1 MKKRLPQTPAVLLDG
16 NVLVALAYPPH
27 VHHQTARQWFR
38 QHPGLFATC
47 PVTQGTLLRMLLSF
61 GAVPKTEDAL
71 AVLRGFVEHPR
82 HCFWADTLSYLD
94 VDMKGVIGHRQI
106 TDAYLA
112 TLARNHGGRL
122 ATFDKGMAA
131 LHAGVVELVAQAR
144 A

>member
-1 MKKRLPQTPAVLLDG
+1 MKKRLPRSPAVLLDG

-27 VHHQTARQWFR
+27 VHHTAARAWFR
-38 QHPGLFATC
+38 QHPGPFATC
-47 PVTQGTLLRMLLSF
+47 SITQGTLLRMLLSF

-82 HCFWADTLSYLD
+82 HCFWADALGYLD

-106 TDAYLA
+106 TAAHL
-112 TLARNHGGRL
+112 
-122 ATFDKGMAA
+122 AA
-131 LHAGVVELVAQAR
+131 LHAGVVELVAEVR